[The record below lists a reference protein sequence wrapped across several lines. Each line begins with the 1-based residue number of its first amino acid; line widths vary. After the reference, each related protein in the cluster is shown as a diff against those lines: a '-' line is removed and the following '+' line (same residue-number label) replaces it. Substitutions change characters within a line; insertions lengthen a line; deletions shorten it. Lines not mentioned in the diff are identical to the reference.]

1 MTMHCHVVVADLFL
15 PSDIAGEACAG
26 LDLTALEWLLAR
38 AQAAPLPVDT
48 LEAWLCHAFGVGNQA
63 IAPVTLQA
71 DGIEPGQYYWLR
83 ADPVHIQMQRDKM
96 ILRPEVALAADEAA
110 QLCASLNGHFADQGL
125 HFFAPHP
132 QRWYLS
138 LDSVPDIVTRTLAQV
153 AGRNVH
159 RHLPQGA
166 DALRWH
172 QIFNE
177 IQMLFYDHAVNVARA
192 ERGELPINSVWFWG
206 GGQAT
211 TELSRPFTK
220 IIADSPLAAAF
231 AQAAGIPCMALPD
244 ELQPDRAGQN
254 ENLLIVWD
262 GLRRSLQQGELHT
275 WRDSV
280 LRLERSCVALK
291 RALRNG
297 RLSQLT
303 LDVLNA
309 GDGRSFVLTRAA
321 SWKLWC
327 MAKPLAHYAR
337 AAE

>member
-1 MTMHCHVVVADLFL
+1 MHCHVVVPDLFL
-15 PSDIAGEACAG
+15 PAEVAGEACAG
-26 LDLTALEWLLAR
+26 LRLPALEWLLAR
-38 AQAAPLPVDT
+38 AQAASLPVDT
-48 LEAWLCHAFGVGNQA
+48 LEEWLCRAFGVSHQA
-63 IAPVTLQA
+63 IAPVTLQSE
-71 DGIEPGQYYWLR
+71 GIEPAGYYWLR
-83 ADPVHIQMQRDKM
+83 VDPVHIQMQRDKM
-96 ILRPEVALAADEAA
+96 ILRPEVALTADEAA
-110 QLCASLNGHFADQGL
+110 QLCASLNAHFAEQGL

-132 QRWYLS
+132 QRWYLR

-177 IQMLFYDHAVNVARA
+177 IQMLFYDHAVNVARE

-211 TELSRPFTK
+211 KELSRPFTK
-220 IIADSPLAAAF
+220 IFADSALAAAF
-231 AQAAGIPCMALPD
+231 AQAAGIPCATLPD
-244 ELQPDRAGQN
+244 DLEPDLAGQN
-254 ENLLIVWD
+254 ENLLLVWD
-262 GLRRSLQQGELHT
+262 GLRRSLQQGELHA

-280 LRLERSCVALK
+280 LRLERNCVALK

-303 LDVLNA
+303 LEVLNA
-309 GDGRSFVLTRAA
+309 GDGRSFVLTRVA
-321 SWKLWC
+321 SWKLWRV
-327 MAKPLAHYAR
+327 AKPLARYTR
-337 AAE
+337 ATE